1 MQWPINNMTAEFCS
15 NRYTTREELLEMKFS
30 IGSDQRLYRDNK
42 LDNLFSQEYQGVGAM
57 RSREGVT
64 SQQGQEPLEM
74 EAEESA
80 LLAAIT

>member
-1 MQWPINNMTAEFCS
+1 
-15 NRYTTREELLEMKFS
+15 
-30 IGSDQRLYRDNK
+30 
-42 LDNLFSQEYQGVGAM
+42 M

-64 SQQGQEPLEM
+64 SQQGQELLET